1 MNTTTSRYDNMTR
14 HDRWSF
20 RTMNDPRVKRYHATR
35 AARRGIVTA
44 HIALTLVGLAGM
56 SACFVTGRA
65 WLLALPL
72 VALLAWIPATGL
84 LNSMTRG
91 LMELRA
97 HVLDE
102 RQLADRGTVHTL
114 AHRVTSGLM
123 TAALLVFFVTSL
135 AGDSLGDMATPLAV
149 TGVFLVGVHHMLPL
163 WIAAL
168 RVQDEP
174 LDDPL
179 DEPLGEP
186 LGDK

>member
-1 MNTTTSRYDNMTR
+1 MNTHTTHYDK
-14 HDRWSF
+14 WSF

-35 AARRGIVTA
+35 TARRRIVA
-44 HIALTLVGLAGM
+44 GHIALTAVGLAGM
-56 SACFVTGRA
+56 AAYYATGRG
-65 WLLALPL
+65 WLPAVPL

-91 LMELRA
+91 LLELRA
-97 HVLDE
+97 RVLDE

-114 AHRVTSGLM
+114 AHRFTSGLM
-123 TAALLVFFVTSL
+123 TTALLAFFATSL
-135 AGDSLGDMATPLAV
+135 AGVPLRDMATPLAV
-149 TGVFLVGVHHMLPL
+149 TAVFLIGLHFMLPL

-179 DEPLGEP
+179 DDPA
-186 LGDK
+186 GDI